1 MIRLLNTLSLPRD
14 GGGDGSALFIC
25 VSHKFESLFSFDED
39 VGADT
44 RVVLIFDAGVGLDI
58 ISSGSRAGTFAS
70 RGESGE
76 GVFRSGEEERGDG
89 TCGE

>member
-25 VSHKFESLFSFDED
+25 VSLQFGSLFSFDED
-39 VGADT
+39 VDVDA
-44 RVVLIFDAGVGLDI
+44 RVDLVFDAGVGVDI